1 MADDAA
7 PDVDVEAVS
16 EGARHW
22 RIRLAGAP
30 IGNLYLEP
38 PGGRARLYLDG
49 DYKADVVRRVVDEL
63 HRLLHHQPVG
73 TCVVYRGHLVS
84 SFSYGENG

>member
-7 PDVDVEAVS
+7 PEVEVEAVS

-30 IGNLYLEP
+30 IGNLYLELTES
-38 PGGRARLYLDG
+38 RARLYLDG
-49 DYKADVVRRVVDEL
+49 DYNADVVRRVLDKANT
-63 HRLLHHQPVG
+63 LLGDLPGG

-84 SFSYGENG
+84 SFRFGT